1 MTQVVWVHSGGWR
14 TQAAISYIGVH
25 NAWSFAQAGAKSHL
39 LLPARKTDDSVEAG
53 LREHYGLEPHP
64 DLQIHRIAA
73 QRRWWH
79 WHHPF
84 YTEAVRYVRRLRR
97 EMDRVDPSEPL
108 VVLTREQRFLP
119 FMAKLAR
126 LPRTVTLFEPHFF
139 FVDQAWRGA
148 PVSRGDRRRGAL
160 ERDYLP
166 RLHGL
171 VCITGEQEKL
181 YRQAMPALPTVHA
194 PLGVKSLGQ
203 ELQARPSWRERR
215 ILAYIGHLHGYKGI
229 DALVEF
235 GQQLAAEQVGVS
247 LFGGTPD
254 EVAAHRQA
262 CAQRGVDNLSWHPFL
277 PPAQVFPVLSRV
289 ASVGIVALED
299 TYYNRNLT
307 CPVKALDFLAL
318 GLPVVASD
326 LPCTRDVLGE
336 AGVYFTPGKMDSM
349 LAKVVRLL
357 ADQDAY
363 AAACRASRHQ
373 AVRLGWEARAR
384 TILAFA
390 LARLD

>member
-39 LLPARKTDDSVEAG
+39 LLPAQRADDAIEEG
-53 LREHYGLEPHP
+53 LDQHYGLAPHP
-64 DLQIHRIAA
+64 DLQIHRIVAR
-73 QRRWWH
+73 RRWWH

-84 YTEAVRYVRRLRR
+84 YTEAVRYIRRLRR
-97 EMDRVDPSEPL
+97 EMDRTNPAEPL

-119 FMAKLAR
+119 FMAKLAG
-126 LPRTVTLFEPHFF
+126 LKNTVTLFEPHFF

-160 ERDYLP
+160 ERDCLP

-181 YRQAMPALPTVHA
+181 YRQAMPNLATVHA
-194 PLGVKSLGQ
+194 PLGVKALSEGV
-203 ELQARPSWRERR
+203 RCHPSWRERR
-215 ILAYIGHLHGYKGI
+215 TLAYIGHLHGYKGI
-229 DALVEF
+229 DALVGF
-235 GQQLAAEQVGVS
+235 GRQLAAENVGVA
-247 LFGGTPD
+247 LFGGTAA
-254 EVAAHRQA
+254 EVEAHRQA
-262 CAQRGVDNLSWHPFL
+262 CRERGVDNLSWHAFL
-277 PPAQVFPVLSRV
+277 PPAQVFPALAEV

-326 LPCTRDVLGE
+326 LPSTRDVLGE
-336 AGVYFTPGKMDSM
+336 AGIYFAPGSMDSM
-349 LAKVVRLL
+349 LAEVVRLL
-357 ADQDAY
+357 ADQDTY
-363 AAACRASRHQ
+363 DAACRASRRQ
-373 AVRLGWEARAR
+373 AERLGWEARAR
-384 TILAFA
+384 KILAFA
-390 LARLD
+390 LAQLD